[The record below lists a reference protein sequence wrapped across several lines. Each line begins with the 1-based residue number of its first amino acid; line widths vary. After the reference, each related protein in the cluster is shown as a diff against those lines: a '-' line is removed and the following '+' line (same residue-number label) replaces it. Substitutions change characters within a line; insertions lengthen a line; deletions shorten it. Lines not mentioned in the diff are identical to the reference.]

1 MPIIH
6 HMGGAYDNSAFKNS
20 MNSHYYPL
28 DNMKRTVEFL
38 KNRDDIDIAT
48 MEFGQYQPKIAPE
61 AVNAKGPKAWLQ
73 DMGGSRLSL
82 TSQPNTTPLSNDE
95 PKVIPLTRCALLDA
109 SIRKC
114 FNSDP
119 PIPML
124 VDVTQ
129 QPKDSPNASQHDIK
143 LVWDYAPGSNVPI
156 LLHLTMVC
164 PFTPVTNAAP

>member
-119 PIPML
+119 PITH
-124 VDVTQ
+124 VGRCHAATEGFSER
-129 QPKDSPNASQHDIK
+129 QPADIK
-143 LVWDYAPGSNVPI
+143 LVW
-156 LLHLTMVC
+156 TMHRGATY
-164 PFTPVTNAAP
+164 PSFFI